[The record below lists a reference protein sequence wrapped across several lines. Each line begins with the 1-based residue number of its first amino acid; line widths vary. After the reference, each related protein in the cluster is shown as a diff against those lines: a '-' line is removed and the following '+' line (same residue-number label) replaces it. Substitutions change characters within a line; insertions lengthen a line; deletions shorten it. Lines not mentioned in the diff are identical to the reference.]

1 MLPTK
6 HHLASHE
13 GINGYAT
20 YQGMYEH
27 NLYSLR
33 YVCTFS
39 YSKNNSKFPGSL
51 LKIYVCDV
59 NKTLLS
65 MKVEYAYVI
74 QNQKYTGVTVQGQKN
89 WNTVRVIS
97 YQFYL
102 YINVISVLCNLNG
115 TLFQTCL
122 ILHVWL
128 KSIILVFANI
138 LNTFF
143 SFLPLVFISKHAI
156 HNWFYT
162 LIENWCRNT
171 QSVRNKVIHK
181 NYVFSVAS
189 RTRTFRLGRN
199 KELVLTNKQKQFCKH
214 LLFLRDTRSRDA
226 SDAGEFHLKTK
237 SRDFRV
243 IFDEK
248 WRSTLRL
255 KYVGLQ

>member
-74 QNQKYTGVTVQGQKN
+74 QNQKYTGGTVQEKKIG
-89 WNTVRVIS
+89 TPFGSYLIS
-97 YQFYL
+97 FIFI
-102 YINVISVLCNLNG
+102 INVISVLCNPNG
-115 TLFQTCL
+115 TLFQICL
-122 ILHVWL
+122 ILHV
-128 KSIILVFANI
+128 LV
-138 LNTFF
+138 
-143 SFLPLVFISKHAI
+143 
-156 HNWFYT
+156 
-162 LIENWCRNT
+162 
-171 QSVRNKVIHK
+171 
-181 NYVFSVAS
+181 
-189 RTRTFRLGRN
+189 
-199 KELVLTNKQKQFCKH
+199 
-214 LLFLRDTRSRDA
+214 
-226 SDAGEFHLKTK
+226 GE
-237 SRDFRV
+237 
-243 IFDEK
+243 
-248 WRSTLRL
+248 
-255 KYVGLQ
+255 